1 MGEAMETIARIPRLA
16 LAAAAQPTAAPEE
29 VAPPPQPVVVRPGL
43 PVGAG
48 RRRPPFPAWS
58 IATLT
63 VIAAIAWTLAT
74 WHEQE
79 RLARQRRP
87 ARLALQP
94 PATAVETITP

>member
-1 MGEAMETIARIPRLA
+1 METIARIPHLA
-16 LAAAAQPTAAPEE
+16 PAVTEEPTAPAEP
-29 VAPPPQPVVVRPGL
+29 AVVRSGI

-58 IATLT
+58 VATLA

-87 ARLALQP
+87 ARLALEP
-94 PATAVETITP
+94 PATAVETIAP

>member
-1 MGEAMETIARIPRLA
+1 METIARIPHLA
-16 LAAAAQPTAAPEE
+16 PAATEEPTAAPEP
-29 VAPPPQPVVVRPGL
+29 AVVRSGI

-48 RRRPPFPAWS
+48 RRRPPFPSWS
-58 IATLT
+58 VATLA

-87 ARLALQP
+87 ARLALEP
-94 PATAVETITP
+94 PATAVETIAP

>member
-1 MGEAMETIARIPRLA
+1 METIARIPRLA
-16 LAAAAQPTAAPEE
+16 TAAAAQPTAAHEE
-29 VAPPPQPVVVRPGL
+29 VAPPPQPAVVRSGI
-43 PVGAG
+43 PVFAG
-48 RRRPPFPAWS
+48 RRRQPFPAWS
-58 IATLT
+58 ITTLA

-74 WHEQE
+74 RHEQE

>member
-1 MGEAMETIARIPRLA
+1 MGEVMETIARIPHLA
-16 LAAAAQPTAAPEE
+16 PAATEEPTAAPEP
-29 VAPPPQPVVVRPGL
+29 AVVRSGI

-58 IATLT
+58 VATLA
-63 VIAAIAWTLAT
+63 VIAAIAWILAT

-87 ARLALQP
+87 ARLALEP
-94 PATAVETITP
+94 PATAAETIAP

>member
-1 MGEAMETIARIPRLA
+1 METIARIPHLA
-16 LAAAAQPTAAPEE
+16 PAANEEPTAPAEP
-29 VAPPPQPVVVRPGL
+29 AVVRSGI
-43 PVGAG
+43 PVDVG

-58 IATLT
+58 VATLA

-94 PATAVETITP
+94 PATSVETIAP

>member
-1 MGEAMETIARIPRLA
+1 METIARIPHLA
-16 LAAAAQPTAAPEE
+16 PAATEAPTAAP
-29 VAPPPQPVVVRPGL
+29 APAVFRSGI

-48 RRRPPFPAWS
+48 RRRLPFPAWS
-58 IATLT
+58 VATLA

-87 ARLALQP
+87 ARLALEP
-94 PATAVETITP
+94 PATAVETIAP